1 MLLKNRLETHKII
14 KTEYR
19 QSDFFLFLLELHSLK
34 CYPTPT
40 PLHLAPSLSDMFS

>member
-19 QSDFFLFLLELHSLK
+19 QSDFFFFLLELHSLK
-34 CYPTPT
+34 CYPP
-40 PLHLAPSLSDMFS
+40 PHLAPSLSDMFS